1 MIKVGING
9 FGRIGKCLLLQLLEN
24 PKYSVTCLNA
34 PSILVSEIQDYL
46 AYDTTHK
53 HGIKINVKIIDDKTF
68 EINNHTIKLFKER
81 DAKKIGWDCDY
92 LFDATGAYLT
102 AEKCC
107 DHNVPYIIMS
117 SPPKDKTPT
126 FIYSV
131 NDDKYNG
138 ERVVSGSSCTTNC
151 IAPMLRILDD
161 AFTVQS
167 CVFTTI
173 HATTASQYVVD
184 VQKKSSRSNRSIINN
199 IIPHTTGASS
209 SIISVLPDLKGKING
224 TSVRVPVV
232 NCSLIDMNIEL
243 EKQDTTLDD
252 IQELL
257 KTSKYFNTVYNV
269 TNKNLVSSDFTTT
282 DTPTILD
289 INACISLGNGKFKL
303 FVWYD
308 NEWSYSAQLIRL
320 VDSMHRF
327 NNSIKEKK
335 YYFENLDFREKGV
348 VCRLDFNVPRN
359 KAGEVTDDFRVY
371 SAIPTINTI
380 LERSPK
386 YLILTSHFGR
396 PKGPN
401 SDLSLRFLVPILQK
415 YLLKEV
421 RFLEHGL
428 HEKTL
433 KELEEK
439 EEKEEKEEEGV
450 IYLLENLR
458 FHEEE
463 TAYEKDAEICANVTN
478 IYKALGDVFVCD
490 AFGCAHRKH
499 LSIYAM
505 KYFGKP
511 YGYGHLIK
519 KEMEA
524 ISSLINSPGKKV
536 LGIIGG
542 NKIQD
547 KMPIIDSLRKIP
559 DSKIYIAGGL
569 AKQYKKPNSEN
580 EIVMSD
586 GYGSSSLD
594 FSPEYIDSVAESSL
608 NVYDIGRDSLEWLK
622 YYIKSSDIIFWNG
635 SLGVIEHE
643 EYKKGSLDLL
653 DFLFHQKE
661 KTVIIG
667 GGETASLITDKTCLL
682 NVYVSTGGGALL
694 EYLQNKILYNKTLV
708 GLEIYL

>member
-24 PKYSVTCLNA
+24 PKYFITCLNA
-34 PSILVSEIQDYL
+34 PSILIDEIQDYL

-53 HGIKINVKIIDDKTF
+53 HSIKINVIIIDDNTF
-68 EINNHTIKLFKER
+68 QINHHTIKLFKER
-81 DAKKIGWDCDY
+81 DAKKIDWTFLKVDY

-102 AEKCC
+102 AEKCA
-107 DHNVPYIIMS
+107 DHNAPYIIMS

-161 AFTVQS
+161 AFTIKS

-184 VQKKSSRSNRSIINN
+184 VQKKSSRSNRSLINN

-209 SIISVLPDLKGKING
+209 SIISVLPDLKGKIHG

-243 EKQDTTLDD
+243 ENQDVTLPD

-257 KTSKYFNTVYNV
+257 KSSKYYNQVYNV

-289 INACISLGNGKFKL
+289 VNACIPLGNGKFKL

-320 VDSMHRF
+320 VDSMHHF

-335 YYFENLDFREKGV
+335 YYLENLDLREKGV

-371 SAIPTINTI
+371 SAIPTIKTI
-380 LERSPK
+380 LEGSPK

-396 PKGPN
+396 PKGYNP
-401 SDLSLRFLVPILQK
+401 SLSLQFLIPILQK
-415 YLLKEV
+415 YLFKEV
-421 RFLEHGL
+421 KFLEHGL
-428 HEKTL
+428 NEKTL
-433 KELEEK
+433 EELEKAK
-439 EEKEEKEEEGV
+439 EG

-463 TAYEKDAEICANVTN
+463 TAYEKDDKICEKTVN

-505 KYFGKP
+505 KYFEKP

-519 KEMEA
+519 KELNA
-524 ISSLINSPGKKV
+524 ISRLINSPDKKV

-547 KMPIIDSLRKIP
+547 KMPIIDSLKKIP
-559 DSKIYIAGGL
+559 GSKIYIAGGL
-569 AKQYKKPNSEN
+569 AKQYKNINKKTICDN
-580 EIVMSD
+580 EVVMSD
-586 GYGSSSLD
+586 GYGSTSLD
-594 FSPEYIDSVAESSL
+594 ATPEYIESITDSQL
-608 NVYDIGRDSLEWLK
+608 NVYDIGHDSLQWLK
-622 YYIKSSDIIFWNG
+622 YYIKTSDIIFWNG

-643 EYKKGSLDLL
+643 EYKRGSLELL
-653 DFLFHQKE
+653 DFLFQQKD
-661 KTVIIG
+661 KTIIIG
-667 GGETASLITDKTCLL
+667 GGETASLITDKTSLA

-694 EYLQNKILYNKTLV
+694 EYLQNKVLHNKTLV
-708 GLEIYL
+708 GLEIYF

>member
-9 FGRIGKCLLLQLLEN
+9 FGRIGKCLLIQLLEN
-24 PKYSVTCLNA
+24 PKYSITCLNA
-34 PSILVSEIQDYL
+34 PSILIDEIQDYL

-53 HGIKINVKIIDDKTF
+53 HGIKIVVKILDDNTF
-68 EINNHTIKLFKER
+68 QINHHVIKLFKER
-81 DAKKIGWDCDY
+81 DAKKIDWVFLKVDY

-102 AEKCC
+102 AEKCA
-107 DHNVPYIIMS
+107 DHNAPYIIMS

-126 FIYSV
+126 FIHSV
-131 NDDKYNG
+131 NDDKYGG

-161 AFTVQS
+161 AFTIKS

-173 HATTASQYVVD
+173 HATTASQFVVD
-184 VQKKSSRSNRSIINN
+184 VQKKSSRSNRSLMNN

-209 SIISVLPDLKGKING
+209 SIISVLPNLKGKIHG

-243 EKQDTTLDD
+243 ENQDVTLSD

-257 KTSKYFNTVYNV
+257 KSSKFYNTVYNV

-282 DTPTILD
+282 NTPTILD
-289 INACISLGNGKFKL
+289 INACIPLGNGKFKL

-320 VDSMHRF
+320 AETMHSF
-327 NNSIKEKK
+327 NNSIKEQK
-335 YYFENLDFREKGV
+335 YYFENLDFKGKGV

-359 KAGEVTDDFRVY
+359 KAGEVTDDFRIF
-371 SAIPTINTI
+371 SAIPTIKTI
-380 LERSPK
+380 LEQSPK

-396 PKGPN
+396 PKGSSP
-401 SDLSLRFLVPILQK
+401 SLSLRFLIPILQK

-421 RFLEHGL
+421 KFLEHGL
-428 HEKTL
+428 TEKTL
-433 KELEEK
+433 EEIKEA
-439 EEKEEKEEEGV
+439 EG

-463 TAYEKDAEICANVTN
+463 TAYEKDDKICEKTVN
-478 IYKALGDVFVCD
+478 IYKDLGDVFVCD

-505 KYFGKP
+505 KYFEKP
-511 YGYGHLIK
+511 YGYGRLIK
-519 KEMEA
+519 KEIEA
-524 ISSLINSPGKKV
+524 IGSLINSADKKV

-547 KMPIIDSLRKIP
+547 KMPIIDSLKKIP
-559 DSKIYIAGGL
+559 GSKIYVAGGL
-569 AKQYKKPNSEN
+569 AKQYKKTNLEN
-580 EIVMSD
+580 EIVVMSD
-586 GYGSSSLD
+586 GYGAISLD
-594 FSPEYIDSVAESSL
+594 AKPEYINSVTESQL
-608 NVYDIGRDSLEWLK
+608 NVYDIGSNSLEWLK

-643 EYKKGSLDLL
+643 DYKKGSLELL
-653 DFLFHQKE
+653 DFLFEQKD

-667 GGETASLITDKTCLL
+667 GGETASLITDKTGFG

-694 EYLQNKILYNKTLV
+694 EYLQNKVLHNKTLV
-708 GLEIYL
+708 GLEIYF

>member
-1 MIKVGING
+1 
-9 FGRIGKCLLLQLLEN
+9 
-24 PKYSVTCLNA
+24 
-34 PSILVSEIQDYL
+34 
-46 AYDTTHK
+46 
-53 HGIKINVKIIDDKTF
+53 
-68 EINNHTIKLFKER
+68 
-81 DAKKIGWDCDY
+81 
-92 LFDATGAYLT
+92 
-102 AEKCC
+102 
-107 DHNVPYIIMS
+107 
-117 SPPKDKTPT
+117 
-126 FIYSV
+126 
-131 NDDKYNG
+131 
-138 ERVVSGSSCTTNC
+138 
-151 IAPMLRILDD
+151 
-161 AFTVQS
+161 
-167 CVFTTI
+167 
-173 HATTASQYVVD
+173 
-184 VQKKSSRSNRSIINN
+184 
-199 IIPHTTGASS
+199 
-209 SIISVLPDLKGKING
+209 
-224 TSVRVPVV
+224 
-232 NCSLIDMNIEL
+232 
-243 EKQDTTLDD
+243 
-252 IQELL
+252 
-257 KTSKYFNTVYNV
+257 
-269 TNKNLVSSDFTTT
+269 
-282 DTPTILD
+282 
-289 INACISLGNGKFKL
+289 
-303 FVWYD
+303 
-308 NEWSYSAQLIRL
+308 
-320 VDSMHRF
+320 MHHF

-371 SAIPTINTI
+371 SAIDTIKAI
-380 LERSPK
+380 LEQSPK

-396 PKGPN
+396 PKGLNP
-401 SDLSLRFLVPILQK
+401 DLSLQFLIPILQK

-433 KELEEK
+433 KELEKSEEE
-439 EEKEEKEEEGV
+439 EEKGV

-463 TAYEKDAEICANVTN
+463 TAYEKDADMCANATH

-511 YGYGHLIK
+511 YGYGRLIK
-519 KEMEA
+519 KEMDA
-524 ISSLINSPGKKV
+524 IGSLINSPGKKV

-569 AKQYKKPNSEN
+569 AKQYKKPNSAN

-594 FSPEYIDSVAESSL
+594 FAPEYIDSVAETSL

-622 YYIKSSDIIFWNG
+622 YYIKTSDIIFWNG

-643 EYKKGSLDLL
+643 EYRKGSLELL
-653 DFLFHQKE
+653 DFLFQQKD

-667 GGETASLITDKTCLL
+667 GGETASLITDKTCLG

-708 GLEIYL
+708 GLNIYI

>member
-34 PSILVSEIQDYL
+34 PSISVNEIQDYL
-46 AYDTTHK
+46 EYDTTHK
-53 HGIKINVKIIDDKTF
+53 HGIKITVKIIDDNTF
-68 EINNHTIKLFKER
+68 QINHHTIKLIKER
-81 DAKKIGWDCDY
+81 DAKKIDWIFLKVDY

-102 AEKCC
+102 SDKCK
-107 DHNVPYIIMS
+107 DHNAPYIIMS
-117 SPPKDKTPT
+117 SPPKDATPT

-131 NDDKYNG
+131 NDNKYDG
-138 ERVVSGSSCTTNC
+138 ENVVSGSSCTTNC

-161 AFTVQS
+161 AYTIKN

-184 VQKKSSRSNRSIINN
+184 VQKKSSRSNRSLINN

-209 SIISVLPDLKGKING
+209 SIISVLPDLKGKIHG
-224 TSVRVPVV
+224 TSVRVPVI

-243 EKQDTTLDD
+243 EKVDATISD

-257 KTSKYFNTVYNV
+257 KCSKFYNTVYNV
-269 TNKNLVSSDFTTT
+269 TNKNLVSSDFATTV
-282 DTPTILD
+282 TPTILD
-289 INACISLGNGKFKL
+289 VNACISMGKGKFKL

-308 NEWSYSAQLIRL
+308 NEWSYSAQLIRM
-320 VDSMHRF
+320 VETMYEF
-327 NNSIKEKK
+327 NNKINEKK
-335 YYFENLDFREKGV
+335 YYIENLDLREKGV

-371 SAIPTINTI
+371 SAIPTIKTI
-380 LERSPK
+380 LEQSPK
-386 YLILTSHFGR
+386 YVILTSHFGR
-396 PKGPN
+396 PKGKD
-401 SDLSLRFLVPILQK
+401 SSLSLQFLIPILQK
-415 YLLKEV
+415 YLMREV
-421 RFLEHGL
+421 KFLEHGL
-428 HEKTL
+428 TEQTL
-433 KELEEK
+433 DSLQDA
-439 EEKEEKEEEGV
+439 EG

-463 TAYEKDAEICANVTN
+463 TAYEKDSTCQCANMVN
-478 IYKALGDVFVCD
+478 IYKGLGDVFVCD

-505 KYFGKP
+505 KSFGKP

-519 KEMEA
+519 KELDA
-524 ISSLINSPGKKV
+524 ISALVNSPDKKV

-547 KMPIIDSLRKIP
+547 KIPIIESLRKIP
-559 DSKIYIAGGL
+559 GSKIYVAGGL
-569 AKQYKKPNSEN
+569 AKQYKSTCSN
-580 EIVMSD
+580 EIIMSD
-586 GYGSSSLD
+586 GYGSSNLESK
-594 FSPEYIDSVAESSL
+594 PEYIDSIIESKL

-622 YYIKSSDIIFWNG
+622 YYIKESDIVFWNG

-643 EYKKGSLDLL
+643 DYRKGSLELL
-653 DFLFHQKE
+653 DFLFQQKD
-661 KTVIIG
+661 KTIIIG
-667 GGETASLITDKTCLL
+667 GGETASLIQDKTCLE

-694 EYLQNKILYNKTLV
+694 EYLQNKVLHNKTLV
-708 GLEIYL
+708 GLEIYF